1 MRAHADIVAKPSD
14 IGVGSHDPPTP
25 RSRIV
30 GGARGIRGRRWYTGS
45 MPVRTPDP
53 DPGDNGDE
61 RESLSASFSGAQ
73 PGPNPNPGWLS
84 EVELAEARRR
94 LPMLYVEALPVR
106 TDGMGAVTQVGIL
119 LRATPLGEM
128 TRTLVS
134 GRVRY
139 GETVRDALFRHLEN
153 DLGPMAFPL
162 LPPQPTPFTV
172 AEYFPLPGVSAFH
185 DDRQHAVSLA
195 YVVPVT
201 GTCEP
206 RQDALEVTWLS
217 PQEAASDAL
226 SDEMEGGRGT
236 LIRLALASVGALR

>member
-1 MRAHADIVAKPSD
+1 
-14 IGVGSHDPPTP
+14 
-25 RSRIV
+25 
-30 GGARGIRGRRWYTGS
+30 

-53 DPGDNGDE
+53 EPGDNGDE
-61 RESLSASFSGAQ
+61 REPLGASFSGAS
-73 PGPNPNPGWLS
+73 GTPNPNPGWLS

-94 LPMLYVEALPVR
+94 LPMIYVEALPVR

-162 LPPQPTPFTV
+162 LPPSPTPLTV
-172 AEYFPLPGVSAFH
+172 AEYFPLPGMTAFH
-185 DDRQHAVSLA
+185 DDRQHAVSLV

>member
-1 MRAHADIVAKPSD
+1 
-14 IGVGSHDPPTP
+14 
-25 RSRIV
+25 
-30 GGARGIRGRRWYTGS
+30 

-53 DPGDNGDE
+53 DPNDRDDEGVPRDPLGGAGFGPGGQNGRSGRDGRPLGDGSFGSPTPD
-61 RESLSASFSGAQ
+61 SAS
-73 PGPNPNPGWLS
+73 NPGWLS
-84 EVELAEARRR
+84 EIELAEIRRR
-94 LPMLYVEALPVR
+94 MPILYVEAIPVR
-106 TDGMGAVTQVGIL
+106 TDGVGAVTEVGIL

-128 TRTLVS
+128 TRTIVS

-162 LPPQPTPFTV
+162 LPPQPVPFTV
-172 AEYFPLPGVSAFH
+172 AEYFPMPGVSAFH

-201 GTCEP
+201 GTCQP
-206 RQDALEVTWLS
+206 RQDALEVTWM
-217 PQEAASDAL
+217 PPAEAASDAL
-226 SDEMEGGRGT
+226 SDEMEGGRGS

>member
-1 MRAHADIVAKPSD
+1 M
-14 IGVGSHDPPTP
+14 
-25 RSRIV
+25 
-30 GGARGIRGRRWYTGS
+30 
-45 MPVRTPDP
+45 RTPDP

-61 RESLSASFSGAQ
+61 REPLSASFPGDR
-73 PGPNPNPGWLS
+73 PGPNHNPGWLS